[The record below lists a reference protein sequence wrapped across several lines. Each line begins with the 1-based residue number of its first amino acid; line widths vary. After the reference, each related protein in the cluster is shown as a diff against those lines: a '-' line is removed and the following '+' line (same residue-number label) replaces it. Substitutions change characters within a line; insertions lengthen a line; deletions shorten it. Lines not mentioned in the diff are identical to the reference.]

1 MSKVNLQTSACKK
14 ICIFLFLNM
23 VECKKAEVI
32 GYMRR
37 FFNPDNACFKRTIE
51 SEIYV
56 DKTELIE
63 YINHILNT
71 E

>member
-1 MSKVNLQTSACKK
+1 
-14 ICIFLFLNM
+14 M